1 MKITDFTMDKVPPR
15 WLFLKTN
22 PSLDVEI
29 NEKLVKKAAEKV
41 TTWENQVW
49 RNYDGTVAE

>member
-49 RNYDGTVAE
+49 RNYDGTVAK